1 MNAARYVYASFAA
14 ATVVVLTFTSCGARG
29 PEPGTPEALYVEL
42 GCAKCH
48 GDALQGLRSGPP
60 LVNLKDRWQEDELV
74 AYLQNPKA
82 VMEREPRLAY
92 IAEQYPIAMPA
103 FVTTDEAKL
112 REVAGFIL
120 SESKS

>member
-1 MNAARYVYASFAA
+1 MNAARYVYTSFAA
-14 ATVVVLTFTSCGARG
+14 ATVAILTLAACGARG
-29 PEPGTPEALYVEL
+29 PKPGTPEALYVEL

-48 GDALQGLRSGPP
+48 GDARQGLRSGPP

-103 FVTTDEAKL
+103 FVSTDEAKL
-112 REVAGFIL
+112 RDVAGFIL
-120 SESKS
+120 SKSDS